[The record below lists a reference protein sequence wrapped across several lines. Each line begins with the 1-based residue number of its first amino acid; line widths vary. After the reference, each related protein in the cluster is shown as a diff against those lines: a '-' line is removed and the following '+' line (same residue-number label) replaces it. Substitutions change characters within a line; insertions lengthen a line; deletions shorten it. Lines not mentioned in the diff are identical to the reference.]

1 MKLKS
6 LLITTHKCFNFNR
19 LLQMKIRNQSL
30 IVAPVLISVEIQYSS
45 GLWTRIYEYELLRQ
59 VPKINLSTP
68 LLFDRFWAQL
78 LKETLRNES

>member
-1 MKLKS
+1 MYL
-6 LLITTHKCFNFNR
+6 CA
-19 LLQMKIRNQSL
+19 
-30 IVAPVLISVEIQYSS
+30 APLISVEIQYSS